1 MGDPALWDLAEEKL
15 KEALE
20 ETGTPFK
27 LNPGDGAFYGP
38 KIDFHLEDCIGR
50 TWQCGTIQLDFQ
62 MPEKFEMTYIGA
74 DGAEHRPV
82 MIHRAVLG
90 SLERFMGILIE
101 NYAGAFPFWIAP
113 VQLRLLQVSS
123 NFADY
128 TMKLK
133 KELQA
138 KGLRI
143 EVDERDEKLGKKIRD
158 AQLQKVPYMLIIGQK
173 EVDSGTVSVRDR
185 SKGDKGSMD
194 METLLIHLSEEFNPV
209 KN

>member
-1 MGDPALWDLAEEKL
+1 
-15 KEALE
+15 
-20 ETGTPFK
+20 
-27 LNPGDGAFYGP
+27 
-38 KIDFHLEDCIGR
+38 
-50 TWQCGTIQLDFQ
+50 

-185 SKGDKGSMD
+185 SKGDIGSMD
-194 METLLIHLSEEFNPV
+194 METLLTHLGGEFNPI

>member
-1 MGDPALWDLAEEKL
+1 M
-15 KEALE
+15 
-20 ETGTPFK
+20 
-27 LNPGDGAFYGP
+27 
-38 KIDFHLEDCIGR
+38 
-50 TWQCGTIQLDFQ
+50 
-62 MPEKFEMTYIGA
+62 
-74 DGAEHRPV
+74 

-185 SKGDKGSMD
+185 SKGDIGSMD
-194 METLLIHLSEEFNPV
+194 METLLTHLGGEFNPI